1 MIKKIIS
8 VILALSIALSCLC
21 VPSFATPLSLPQTIS
36 RFFSELWDLTDEYES
51 GKISKSEFF
60 EKFKASLIRF
70 DINYAAE
77 ATSFKDILDVIEF
90 CGIDVDERFKSWWY
104 ENNEGEKD
112 DSVLGGYG
120 AVCVRTDLLDG
131 TITKY
136 YGDYGI
142 IREVG
147 TAFIYADDVL
157 MTIDKSGTLSEK
169 HYSGGVQCYN
179 GADRYS
185 VMFMGNWQ
193 DEEGEQSEKKTD
205 LPDKTAPDYDDD
217 SFSDDD
223 AEKFFRDLLEQL
235 LNEFP
240 DLSTVEG
247 LLRAIL
253 AKCTSIDE
261 RLENGG
267 AGLKPSELQTMLDQA
282 VLALTL
288 SNKSTA
294 DTIEKSNDELLKELI
309 NIRKI
314 LQGFDSDEEI
324 PPEEANSILQGLI
337 SGLTSGLISLI
348 GSGLGDVEVSEI
360 IEICTS
366 AGTIGIKLLSGI
378 VDVIALLGAIVPFS
392 MIKTCIE
399 STFNIMFNKNTPAD
413 LTFTLD
419 GNSYSFLSA
428 SFLEI
433 PIVAGSLQ
441 IIKGVVSIFI
451 LYTWLK
457 WARKFYINLM

>member
-8 VILALSIALSCLC
+8 VIVAMSIALSCLC
-21 VPSFATPLSLPQTIS
+21 VPSFATPLSIPQTIS

-60 EKFKASLIRF
+60 EKFKASMIRF
-70 DINYAAE
+70 DINYFAE
-77 ATSFKDILDVIEF
+77 GTSFKDLLDVIEF

-112 DSVLGGYG
+112 ESVLGGYG
-120 AVCVRTDLLDG
+120 AICVRTDLLDG

-147 TAFIYADDVL
+147 TAVIYADDVL

-185 VMFMGNWQ
+185 VMYMGNWQ
-193 DEEGEQSEKKTD
+193 DEKGEQSEKKTD

-314 LQGFDSDEEI
+314 LQGFDSDEEV
-324 PPEEANSILQGLI
+324 PPDEANSILQGLI

-366 AGTIGIKLLSGI
+366 AGTIGTKLLSGI

-392 MIKTCIE
+392 VIKTCIE

-441 IIKGVVSIFI
+441 IIKGVVSIMI